1 MQRVMLKSKIHRA
14 TVTDC
19 DLHYVG
25 SITIDPDLLEAA
37 DILEHEQVH
46 VVDIDNGARF
56 ETYTIAGARGA
67 GAMKVNGAAARL
79 VHRGDTIIVIS
90 YAQYDRS
97 ELTSYEPRVV
107 HVQAQTNRIITVD
120 DAVAT
125 LLTEPREAPGV
136 PA

>member
-37 DILEHEQVH
+37 DMLSYEQVH
-46 VVDIDNGARF
+46 VVDVDNGARF
-56 ETYTIAGARGA
+56 ETYTIPGVRGS
-67 GAMKVNGAAARL
+67 GEMKVNGAAARL

-90 YAQYDRS
+90 YGQYDET
-97 ELTSYEPRVV
+97 ELAGYEPRVV
-107 HVQAQTNRIITVD
+107 HVQAQTNRIIAID
-120 DAVAT
+120 DEVAT
-125 LLTEPREAPGV
+125 LLALG
-136 PA
+136 